1 MPFFLISSFRS
12 VRTILSSPQGVVG
25 FAEEEAYTKKSIVEW
40 HYTIYLLFCVFL
52 GTFKDHYTQY
62 CTTQLPFPFAA
73 TFRFLLFLL
82 LYIFF
87 FLIVIDEKG
96 LIICFYH
103 LSKYNGHYGKL
114 LKNSRSQLY
123 LWNLTST
130 VAEQMIRPKCDFLQI
145 QNFFQNLF
153 STRILFVSFF
163 LICFWF
169 SMSSLF
175 CCYYYWG
182 QDLVKT
188 NILLCSNKG
197 FVKSFNF

>member
-25 FAEEEAYTKKSIVEW
+25 FAEEEAYTKKVQWSGT
-40 HYTIYLLFCVFL
+40 TIQLLFCVFL

-103 LSKYNGHYGKL
+103 LSKYNEHQYEKPL
-114 LKNSRSQLY
+114 PKNCQDSRSQLY
-123 LWNLTST
+123 LWNLAST

-145 QNFFQNLF
+145 QNFYRSFQ
-153 STRILFVSFF
+153 
-163 LICFWF
+163 
-169 SMSSLF
+169 
-175 CCYYYWG
+175 YQY
-182 QDLVKT
+182 Q
-188 NILLCSNKG
+188 
-197 FVKSFNF
+197 